1 MTTVGDTPQSSQSV
15 PPVLINRQ
23 RIPTT
28 LDPLSVSDSTLTN
41 TLLPFRT
48 AAITRIYTA
57 IQQVQANLH
66 LIANA
71 LAVRTLPQQIIGL
84 LQQPDGTAANMVQ
97 VEFDPSTLNS
107 SSPPITTL
115 TTDTGSFLI
124 AMPPGTPLPDTGI
137 TLTVHGANGNAQIV
151 IPASQIASN
160 GLVGAVMLPQALS
173 PLPVSIL
180 AALQALVP
188 ITLPTTTPAP
198 PQNQPQLPAITLGED
213 GSCQLSFGAN
223 NTVDSYPYGV
233 FFRLVEPRLSIVNE
247 VLRFPLNV
255 VDKNKF
261 LVLPTYETA
270 ATVITGQAQ
279 KPAVIAAP
287 AASVSPAAPST
298 AVVPAISS
306 NGNLNLGDG
315 FQSYVDRVPVEQPLS
330 VDGFRDQLMG
340 LTPYGTF
347 TADETVPMA
356 ATLGLGYV
364 LWMSQQ
370 WTFEGVTLGDLV
382 YSLPLAPGE
391 QEEIAVFERVDTAS
405 VTESEFF
412 SEQEA
417 QTQAALSDT
426 STSATFNSAFNE
438 AVNGGSAFRA
448 DSSTSSWGASIL
460 VASGGGGSTS
470 SSGASSEWLQGQRDS
485 TQQAAET
492 THSATEQQA
501 SARRSAART
510 SMRLATA
517 SESESVT
524 TKVITNHNHTRALTM
539 QYWQVERQYDVT
551 TAIDGLTLTCLV
563 PLQLVRFMPPGQPL
577 SILSTSIT
585 QPQDVLNRY
594 SSIIKHID
602 VLAQALPRKFQY
614 GLTLLQQFASDPT
627 AKVEAFGG
635 TAEDVIQFYLSGTF
649 LPCEDIYIAAV
660 TNRNT
665 RVGPV
670 RLAPSSVTPI
680 PAIQPDKYTSQD
692 DLIAYL
698 SSQRQGALYTM
709 SGNLALPTSM
719 NRSDIIGF
727 EISRN
732 FRQVNYT
739 LYPAELAALQS
750 VNSIFGSIT
759 GSIANQAIQSTL
771 GVNASVRTTIH
782 LSPTDLENA
791 LGGPSLF
798 NFQASIIEFD
808 ANQGNSFPPPVAQP
822 PAQGETYANDSL
834 FGVELPPQPYPVPAI
849 QIGPVLR
856 FNEVL
861 EIEQMAQHVV
871 RNTLLY
877 SKAIWA
883 SMTPDERAVL
893 LDSYTIG
900 VPPGGITDESQM
912 VPLLNCVE
920 NRLLGFFGNS
930 MILPFIIP
938 QSVADE
944 MGIDPLKIQQALLA
958 YQQASFNPPHS
969 TIALPTR
976 GVLGEAVLGRCPSA
990 EKIDLTRFWNWSD
1003 SPGDTAPAISPT
1015 SLPTSSASIAA
1026 GLSAPNSLANL
1037 PPLINNVLSA
1047 PAPDTSL
1054 LQALSKAAAGQQD
1067 FSSTLTGAAQLTP
1080 LITNAQNTANL
1091 ARADALKTTKDLQS
1105 QAMATVGNIV
1115 GGIYGG
1121 NPNAGSSAASAVNGT
1136 GSSSSASKSGTQ
1148 SNSTNSGGNQPSSGG
1163 QTGSSSGSGDTGTGS
1178 SGTGDTGT
1186 GTILV

>member
-1 MTTVGDTPQSSQSV
+1 MSTVGDTPRSSQGA
-15 PPVLINRQ
+15 PPELINRQ

-28 LDPLSVSDSTLTN
+28 LDPLSVTDSSLTN

-48 AAITRIYTA
+48 AAITKIYLA
-57 IQQVQANLH
+57 IKQVQSNLQ
-66 LIANA
+66 LIAGA
-71 LAVRTLPQQIIGL
+71 LATRTVPQQIIGL
-84 LQQPDGTAANMVQ
+84 LQQPDGTAASRVQ
-97 VEFDPSTLNS
+97 VEFDPATLNS
-107 SSPPITTL
+107 NSPPVTVL
-115 TTDTGSFLI
+115 TDDTGSFQLT
-124 AMPPGTPLPDTGI
+124 MPPSIALTDAGI
-137 TLTVHGANGNAQIV
+137 TLTVHGSNDNAQV
-151 IPASQIASN
+151 TIPATQIASN
-160 GLVGAVMLPQALS
+160 GLVGAVTLPEVLS

-188 ITLPTTTPAP
+188 TTLPTTTPAP
-198 PQNQPQLPAITLGED
+198 QQNPPQLPAITLGED

-223 NTVDSYPYGV
+223 NTVDSFPFGV
-233 FFRLVEPRLSIVNE
+233 FFRLVEPRLSIVNQG
-247 VLRFPLNV
+247 LRFPLKEGNG
-255 VDKNKF
+255 F
-261 LVLPTYETA
+261 FVLPTYETA
-270 ATVITGQAQ
+270 ASAVVAQAQ
-279 KPAVIAAP
+279 TLAGSASAAVTAA
-287 AASVSPAAPST
+287 VDGTPST
-298 AVVPAISS
+298 EIVPAFPS
-306 NGNLNLGDG
+306 NGNLTLGEG
-315 FQSYVDRVPVEQPLS
+315 FTTFVDRVPVEQPLS
-330 VDGFRDQLMG
+330 IDGFRDQLMG
-340 LTPYGTF
+340 LTPGGVF

-391 QEEIAVFERVDTAS
+391 QEEVAVFERVDTAS

-426 STSATFNSAFNE
+426 STQATFNSAFNE
-438 AVNGGSAFRA
+438 SASGGSAFSA
-448 DSSTSSWGASIL
+448 NSNTSSWGGSIL
-460 VASGGGGSTS
+460 IASGGGGSTS
-470 SSGASSEWLQGQRDS
+470 SSGSSSEWLQGQRDS
-485 TQQAAET
+485 AQQAAET
-492 THSATEQQA
+492 THSAAERQA

-539 QYWQVERQYDVT
+539 QYWQVERLYDVT
-551 TAIDGLTLTCLV
+551 TAIDGVTLTCLV

-602 VLAQALPRKFQY
+602 VLEQALPRKFQY
-614 GLTLLQQFASDPT
+614 GLTLLRQFASDPT

-649 LPCEDIYIAAV
+649 LPCEDIYITAI

-670 RLAPSSVTPI
+670 RLAPSSATPI
-680 PAIQPDKYTSQD
+680 PPIKPDTYTSRD
-692 DLIAYL
+692 DLMAYL
-698 SSQRQGALYTM
+698 SGQRQGAVYTLM
-709 SGNLALPTSM
+709 GNLALPTSM

-727 EISRN
+727 EISRS

-750 VNSIFGSIT
+750 VNTLFGSFT
-759 GSIANQAIQSTL
+759 ESIAAQAIQSTL
-771 GVNASVRTTIH
+771 SVNSSARTTIH
-782 LSPTDLENA
+782 LLPTDLESA

-808 ANQGNSFPPPVAQP
+808 ANAGSPFPAPIQQP

-834 FGVELPPQPYPVPAI
+834 YGVELPPQPYPVPAI

-856 FNEVL
+856 FNEIL

-883 SMTPDERAVL
+883 SMTADERAVL

-944 MGIDPLKIQQALLA
+944 MKIDPAKIQQALLS
-958 YQQASFNPPHS
+958 YQQATFDPPHS

-976 GVLGEAVLGRCPSA
+976 GVLGEAVLGHCPSA

-1003 SPGDTAPAISPT
+1003 SPGDTAPTISPT
-1015 SLPTSSASIAA
+1015 LLPTSSASIAA
-1026 GLSAPNSLANL
+1026 GLTAPNTLTTL
-1037 PPLINNVLSA
+1037 PSLINNVLNA
-1047 PAPDTSL
+1047 PTPDSSL
-1054 LQALSKAAAGQQD
+1054 LQALSKAAAAQQD
-1067 FSSTLTGAAQLTP
+1067 FSSSLTGAAQLTP
-1080 LITNAQNTANL
+1080 LITNAQNTANA

-1136 GSSSSASKSGTQ
+1136 GSSSSASKSGAQ
-1148 SNSTNSGGNQPSSGG
+1148 SKGTSSGSNQSSNQPSSGG
-1163 QTGSSSGSGDTGTGS
+1163 NGSGDSGSGSTGTGDS
-1178 SGTGDTGT
+1178 GT
-1186 GTILV
+1186 GTIEV